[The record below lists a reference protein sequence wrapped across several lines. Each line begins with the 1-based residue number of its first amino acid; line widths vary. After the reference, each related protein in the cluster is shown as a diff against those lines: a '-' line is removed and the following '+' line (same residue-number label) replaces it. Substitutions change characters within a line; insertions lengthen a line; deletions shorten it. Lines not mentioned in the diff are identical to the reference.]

1 MMKLLKA
8 NLARL
13 FANGIFRI
21 AVVGSAFM
29 GVFCA
34 VYGHRLLVVVA
45 APENAY
51 SLDHYFF
58 TFSNVIAFGVA
69 AFCSFFIS
77 SEYGAGTL
85 RNKITAGCTR
95 AEIYLSNL
103 LSNLVAGCV
112 LYTAYLIMSFCT
124 GRPLIGKFSF
134 FTKYQIFIWVISIY
148 MVMAAVSAIS
158 TCIAMLVSSKVIS
171 ISMSV
176 IAVVAGFCAGIFLL
190 DKLTDVYLWMEGMEK
205 TREIVLFLA
214 DFLPGSQLMEFFA
227 LDRRIGN
234 LNPCIIV
241 SGAVF
246 FIALTTVIGLLRF
259 RKKELQ

>member
-1 MMKLLKA
+1 
-8 NLARL
+8 
-13 FANGIFRI
+13 
-21 AVVGSAFM
+21 
-29 GVFCA
+29 
-34 VYGHRLLVVVA
+34 
-45 APENAY
+45 
-51 SLDHYFF
+51 
-58 TFSNVIAFGVA
+58 
-69 AFCSFFIS
+69 
-77 SEYGAGTL
+77 
-85 RNKITAGCTR
+85 
-95 AEIYLSNL
+95 
-103 LSNLVAGCV
+103 
-112 LYTAYLIMSFCT
+112 
-124 GRPLIGKFSF
+124 
-134 FTKYQIFIWVISIY
+134 
-148 MVMAAVSAIS
+148 
-158 TCIAMLVSSKVIS
+158 
-171 ISMSV
+171 MSV